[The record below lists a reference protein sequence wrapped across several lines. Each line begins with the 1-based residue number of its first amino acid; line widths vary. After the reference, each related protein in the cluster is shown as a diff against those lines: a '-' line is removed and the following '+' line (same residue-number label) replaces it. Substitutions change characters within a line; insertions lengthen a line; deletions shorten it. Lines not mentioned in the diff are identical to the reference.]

1 MSCAY
6 PIGLGI
12 VLGGGLGYALSR
24 GLCAGG
30 GCPITSNRALMVL
43 IGAFFGGWLA
53 LSGCSRGAGG
63 KAETAPADAGGEVT
77 TPEQFAGR
85 VVEAGT
91 PALVD
96 FYADRCR
103 PCRELAPILTR
114 LEAEY
119 AGRVSFFR
127 VDVEEAREL
136 ASQHRIRYLPTLVL
150 YRGGKQVGRIE
161 GRPSESNLRRRLDDL
176 AKGD

>member
-91 PALVD
+91 PALVGFGTLCTTAPTAGTVGQLFLLQD
-96 FYADRCR
+96 STAVQLAATNASAD
-103 PCRELAPILTR
+103 
-114 LEAEY
+114 
-119 AGRVSFFR
+119 
-127 VDVEEAREL
+127 
-136 ASQHRIRYLPTLVL
+136 LVYFAL
-150 YRGGKQVGRIE
+150 STTTAI
-161 GRPSESNLRRRLDDL
+161 S
-176 AKGD
+176 